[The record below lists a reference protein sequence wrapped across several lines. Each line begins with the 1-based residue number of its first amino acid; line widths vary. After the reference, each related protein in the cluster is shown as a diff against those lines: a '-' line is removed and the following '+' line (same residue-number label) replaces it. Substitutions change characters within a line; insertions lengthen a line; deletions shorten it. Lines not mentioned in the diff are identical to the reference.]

1 MIGQFS
7 VSQESGYDG
16 HCSKHKSCSAV
27 GGANFMITVV
37 IPTYDRRDFLKAA
50 IDSVLSQTYRD
61 FELIVVDDGST
72 DNTID
77 LIRSYGDSLVYLK
90 QDNQGPSAARNRGI
104 ELSRGD
110 LVAFLDSDDRWH
122 PDKLLI
128 QVEAMEEEPGYL
140 ISHTGEVWYRNGE
153 LLRQKKKHEKLPG
166 YIFERSLSMC
176 MVSMST
182 VIARRELF
190 DNIGYFDER
199 LPCCEDYDLWL
210 RASLQYPFLLVDQPL
225 TFKEGGRADQV
236 SVIYRVGMDR
246 FRIQSIVNLLEKEI
260 LSVEQREQAV
270 TELRKKCRIYGNG
283 CIKWGREEEGRRY
296 LRIPELSGKLN
307 NVNDEIRMR
316 NDERNPNDE

>member
-1 MIGQFS
+1 
-7 VSQESGYDG
+7 V
-16 HCSKHKSCSAV
+16 
-27 GGANFMITVV
+27 ITVV
-37 IPTYDRRDFLKAA
+37 IPTYNRCDFLKAA
-50 IDSVLSQTYRD
+50 IDSVLSQTFQD

-90 QDNQGPSAARNRGI
+90 HDNQGPSAARNRGI
-104 ELSRGD
+104 EASRGD

-122 PDKLLI
+122 PEKLHI
-128 QVEAMEEEPGYL
+128 QVEAMEEEPRYL
-140 ISHTGEVWYRNGE
+140 ISHTGEIWYRNEE

-190 DNIGYFDER
+190 DLIGYFDER

-210 RASLQYPFLLVDQPL
+210 RASLRYPFLLIDQPL

-246 FRIQSIVNLLEKEI
+246 FRIQSIVNLLEKES
-260 LSVEQREQAV
+260 LSKAQWEEAL
-270 TELRKKCRIYGNG
+270 TELRKKCRIYGKG

-296 LRIPELSGKLN
+296 LHIPDRYHK
-307 NVNDEIRMR
+307 D
-316 NDERNPNDE
+316 